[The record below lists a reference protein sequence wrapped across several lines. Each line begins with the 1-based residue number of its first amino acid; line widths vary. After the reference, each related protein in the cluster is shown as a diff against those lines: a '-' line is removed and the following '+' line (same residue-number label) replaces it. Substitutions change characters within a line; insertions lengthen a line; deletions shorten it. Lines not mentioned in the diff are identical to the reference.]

1 MAFQH
6 WRIAILLPLL
16 LTCACSTVPIHVP
29 VPPDVPGKISSTDVV
44 VPIAQSEIYVYV
56 PPSNAGAATGGGL
69 LGALIDVAVNDART
83 SHAEDAVKAVRDSLV
98 DFDFDGEFKADLQPA
113 LAQVAWLHP
122 NAARVV
128 KDVASNDLDK
138 ILDASQASAVLFA
151 IADYHLS
158 NDGDV
163 LFVTL
168 TAGLFPRSD
177 ALQAGTPGAS
187 PKTAWANAL
196 YRNTFTFETKAP
208 GATGD
213 RDHDVIAWSADKGA
227 PIRAALQEGMVK
239 LPQMLAADFQGNYA
253 NATGN
258 KVTVDDVVGQAI
270 QTDSDGS
277 IVRFDDGTLKFAARS
292 VIQ

>member
-1 MAFQH
+1 
-6 WRIAILLPLL
+6 
-16 LTCACSTVPIHVP
+16 

-44 VPIAQSEIYVYV
+44 APIAQSEIYVYV

-83 SHAEDAVKAVRDSLV
+83 SHAEDAVKVVRDSLV
-98 DFDFDGEFKADLQPA
+98 DFDFDGQFKADLEPA
-113 LAQVAWLHP
+113 LAQVSWLHA
-122 NAARVV
+122 NKSRVV
-128 KDVASNDLDK
+128 KEIASNNLDK
-138 ILDASQASAVLFA
+138 VLDASQASAVLFA
-151 IADYHLS
+151 VADYHLS

-177 ALQAGTPGAS
+177 ALQAMSKSGSG

-213 RDHDVIAWSADKGA
+213 RDHEVVAWSTDKGA
-227 PIRAALQEGMVK
+227 PIREALKEGMTKV
-239 LPQMLAADFQGNYA
+239 PAMLAADLQGNYA
-253 NATGN
+253 SAGGR
-258 KVTVDDVVGQAI
+258 KVKVDDIEGQAI
-270 QTDSDGS
+270 QTDADGS
-277 IVRFDDGTLKFAARS
+277 IVRFEDGTLKFASAS
-292 VIQ
+292 VIQQ